1 MRHLSLILVVAVHVA
16 CAGTAK
22 IPLESHSNTAW
33 TFSLSIG
40 SPPEPFSV
48 IVDTGSPDLFIPGP
62 SCTTCA
68 GHKTYDHQKS
78 ETAVELDQKFEIE
91 FDDDSK
97 VQGDAYLETVT
108 IGEFKAENQT
118 IGVATQYSTTMAPDQ
133 FPADGLLGLAFESL
147 STLKASP
154 LVQTLFSQ
162 GQLDEPVF
170 SLKLASEKSE
180 LFLGGANG
188 DLFTGEITYTPV
200 VNASFWTVTL
210 DSIDVSQKSV
220 FSDRKAII
228 DSGSSLIVLSP
239 SDAEVFFGNI
249 AGARPSPVAG
259 EGFYAY
265 PCDPPPTVSLTF
277 NGRSFDIAPD
287 NLNLGVEYAGG
298 NYCVAGIRGGKSG
311 EEAILVGAPFMMSV
325 YTVFDFGNEQVGF
338 ASLV

>member
-1 MRHLSLILVVAVHVA
+1 MKHLSLILVVAVHVA

-40 SPPEPFSV
+40 SPPELFNV

-62 SCTTCA
+62 DCPTCA
-68 GHKTYDHQKS
+68 GHKPYYPQNSTS
-78 ETAVELDQKFEIE
+78 AVKLDQPFEIT

-97 VQGDAYLETVT
+97 VQGAAYLETVT
-108 IGEFKAENQT
+108 IGDFKAENQA

-154 LVQTLFSQ
+154 LVKTLFSQ
-162 GQLDEPVF
+162 GQLDEQVF
-170 SLKLASEKSE
+170 SLKLASYDSE
-180 LFLGGANG
+180 LFLGGANRG
-188 DLFTGEITYTPV
+188 LFTGEITYTPV
-200 VNASFWTVTL
+200 VNATYWTVTL
-210 DSIDVSQKSV
+210 DSIDVNQKSV

-239 SDAEVFFGNI
+239 SDAKAFFGNI
-249 AGARPSPVAG
+249 PGARPSSVAG

-265 PCDPPPTVSLTF
+265 PCNSPPTVSLTF
-277 NGRSFDIAPD
+277 NGRSFDITPD

-298 NYCVAGIRGGKSG
+298 DYCVAGIRGGKSD